1 MNQSTNIS
9 DFSRR
14 WISLGA
20 LLMLLA
26 VMLGAFG
33 AHLLQ
38 ARLEPR
44 ALETFRTGVLY
55 QQLHALGLIL
65 LGLAGQW
72 AGESRWLR
80 LSART
85 MLMGIVLFCGALYLL
100 AGGAPR
106 WLGMVAPLGG
116 LSSMAAWW
124 MLAMHVR
131 RSVRKHD

>member
-1 MNQSTNIS
+1 MSQACEIS

-20 LLMLLA
+20 LLMLLG

-38 ARLEPR
+38 ARLEPH

-65 LGLAGQW
+65 LGLAGQCT
-72 AGESRWLR
+72 GESRWLR
-80 LSART
+80 RSARM
-85 MLMGIVLFCGALYLL
+85 MLMGVILFCGELYLL

-116 LSSMAAWW
+116 LSFIAAWW